1 MPLTFLSHQ
10 APVVA
15 LKLARPRCFDGV
27 ALVIGSM
34 APDFPYVLSETAW
47 EFDAHGPVGLVA
59 FALPASVAVAWLL
72 RARVA
77 AVAFALLPSL
87 GPLRMGDWRVLAAR
101 RPAWWVTATSA
112 LLGAASHSLWDT
124 FTHDRG
130 AGARLFPVLRERA
143 LTLGDAPVSNARVL
157 QYLGHVFGALVTL
170 ALLRHIAREGLLAR
184 WYGEAFARLP
194 HDAPP
199 ASHRALLAGV
209 LAACGAAGVVGGVGA
224 NTSGF
229 VLRVA
234 AAMALGLTAVALGLR
249 GHPAYR
255 VSAGPCDPPPGR

>member
-15 LKLARPRCFDGV
+15 LKLARPRWFDGV

-34 APDFPYVLSETAW
+34 APDFPYVLSGTAW

-77 AVAFALLPSL
+77 AVAFALLPSC
-87 GPLRMGDWRVLAAR
+87 GPLRLRDWRVLAAR
-101 RPAWWVTATSA
+101 RPAAWVTASSA

-124 FTHDRG
+124 FTHERRF
-130 AGARLFPVLRERA
+130 GARLFPVLRERA
-143 LTLGDAPVSNARVL
+143 LTLAAAPVSYARVL
-157 QYLGHVFGALVTL
+157 QYLGHVVGALVTL
-170 ALLRHIAREGLLAR
+170 ALLRHIAREGHVAR
-184 WYGEAFARLP
+184 WYGAALTKLP
-194 HDAPP
+194 QEPAPTR
-199 ASHRALLAGV
+199 HRALLAAV
-209 LAACGAAGVVGGVGA
+209 LAGCGAVGCAWGVGA

-234 AAMALGLTAVALGLR
+234 AAMALGLTAVAIGLR
-249 GHPAYR
+249 DHPAYR
-255 VSAGPCDPPPGR
+255 VEPPT

>member
-15 LKLARPRCFDGV
+15 LKIARPRWFDGV
-27 ALVIGSM
+27 ALVVGSM

-59 FALPASVAVAWLL
+59 FALPASVAVAWVL
-72 RARVA
+72 RTQVA

-87 GPLRMGDWRVLAAR
+87 GPLRLRDWRVLAAR
-101 RPAWWVTATSA
+101 RPAGWVTATSA
-112 LLGAASHSLWDT
+112 LLGAASHGLWDT
-124 FTHDRG
+124 FTHDRR
-130 AGARLFPVLRERA
+130 AGARLFPLLRERA
-143 LTLGDAPVSNARVL
+143 LTLGDAPVSYARVL
-157 QYLGHVFGALVTL
+157 QYIGHVFGALVTL

-194 HDAPP
+194 RDGAP
-199 ASHRALLAGV
+199 ARHRALLAGV
-209 LAACGAAGVVGGVGA
+209 LTGCGAAGAVWGAGA

-234 AAMALGLTAVALGLR
+234 AAMALGLTAVSLGLR
-249 GHPAYR
+249 DHPAYR
-255 VSAGPCDPPPGR
+255 VSADPCDPLPDG